1 MLVAWISLA
10 WQFAVALYTV
20 HCITCSAIWVKL
32 SNQNTSHSE
41 HLHFLHR
48 TWLIHWEGRGLLTE
62 RGVAYS
68 LGGAW
73 LHTFNSSAPLNGMI
87 IACGSLASIHSL
99 ILDNLKD
106 KGEERM
112 VVEREGG
119 VKKIRTIM
127 WPRNK
132 VKATDYCKC
141 ACVLRMLKTSGRF
154 EECMYVVRSVC
165 VR

>member
-1 MLVAWISLA
+1 M
-10 WQFAVALYTV
+10 
-20 HCITCSAIWVKL
+20 
-32 SNQNTSHSE
+32 
-41 HLHFLHR
+41 
-48 TWLIHWEGRGLLTE
+48 
-62 RGVAYS
+62 AYS
-68 LGGAW
+68 LRGVW

-127 WPRNK
+127 
-132 VKATDYCKC
+132 
-141 ACVLRMLKTSGRF
+141 
-154 EECMYVVRSVC
+154 
-165 VR
+165 